1 MPIKS
6 VSIDQIKIGP
16 NRRPINGDKVEEL
29 KESIQANGLLNPIT
43 VDRKLNLIAGL
54 HRLTACRLL
63 GLEKI
68 ECNVVDYEDADQV
81 RLAEIDEN
89 FIRNELKPLERAE
102 MLLERQKILDRFG
115 LMAKAGDNQHT
126 LKAAGREMI
135 SPPPKTNLE
144 FAKEVGYSERSLQHD
159 KQIAKDIHE
168 EVKQKIKGTPIADVK
183 TELLTIAR
191 AGRKERALAE
201 QAEQALELAQAKRDT
216 QEAQQQAKIAEQWRL
231 RQQDLQLQAFKIAMT
246 KREAKLAAKKAQP
259 LLEQHQ
265 AKKPTILQGKPW
277 VNVGDEWILN
287 QQHLVYCGDTA
298 SQQFT
303 NLLPGNAA
311 LAIATLS
318 PSWNHD
324 YLVDEARIVAVVRS
338 EGNIYNFC
346 SRTRMPFQYEL
357 VLGNL
362 YVGIFSR
369 QSISKPQIPIHIEG
383 VEGIVA
389 YLLNMYTNPNNF
401 VIAPFMGHGE
411 ILIACE
417 RMGRTC
423 FIGGENPELVSRG
436 IIRWQEWTGKQAE
449 KTGSS

>member
-16 NRRPINGDKVEEL
+16 NRRSINGDKVEEL

-68 ECNVVDYEDADQV
+68 QCHVVDYEDADQA

-102 MLLERQKILDRFG
+102 MLLERQKILDRLG

-126 LKAAGREMI
+126 LKTGRETI

-159 KQIAKDIHE
+159 KQIAKDIHP

-183 TELLTIAR
+183 TELLRIAR
-191 AGRKERALAE
+191 AGSKERALAE
-201 QAEQALELAQAKRDT
+201 QAEQALELAQAQTDK
-216 QEAQQQAKIAEQWRL
+216 QLAQQQAKIAEQWRL
-231 RQQDLQLQAFKIAMT
+231 RQQEAQLQAFKIAMA

-259 LLEQHQ
+259 LVEQHQ
-265 AKKPTILQGKPW
+265 ARKSTVVQGKKPW
-277 VNVGDEWILN
+277 VNVGDEWMLN
-287 QQHLVYCGDTA
+287 QQHLVYCGDTD
-298 SQQFT
+298 SQQFM

-318 PSWNHD
+318 PTWNHD
-324 YLVDEARIVAVVRS
+324 YLVDEARVVAVVRS

-383 VEGIVA
+383 VEGIVV

-417 RMGRTC
+417 KMGRTC
-423 FIGGENPELVSRG
+423 FIGGENLELVSRG
-436 IIRWQEWTGKQAE
+436 IIRWQEWSGKQAE
-449 KTGSS
+449 KIGSS

>member
-6 VSIDQIKIGP
+6 VSIDQIKIGH

-29 KESIQANGLLNPIT
+29 KESIQVNGLLNPIT
-43 VDRKLNLIAGL
+43 IDRKLNLIAGL

-63 GLEKI
+63 GVEKI
-68 ECNVVDYEDADQV
+68 ECNVVDYEDADQA

-126 LKAAGREMI
+126 LKGREMI

-159 KQIAKDIHE
+159 KQIAKDIHQ
-168 EVKQKIKGTPIADVK
+168 EVKQKIKGTPIADIK
-183 TELLTIAR
+183 TELLKIAR
-191 AGRKERALAE
+191 AGNKERALAE
-201 QAEQALELAQAKRDT
+201 QAEQALELAQVKRDE
-216 QEAQQQAKIAEQWRL
+216 QEAQQQGKIAEQWRL
-231 RQQDLQLQAFKIAMT
+231 RQQELQLQAFRIAMA
-246 KREAKLAAKKAQP
+246 KREAKLAAKKTQP
-259 LLEQHQ
+259 LVEQHQ
-265 AKKPTILQGKPW
+265 VGKPTVVQGKKPW
-277 VNVGDEWILN
+277 VNVGDEWMLN

-298 SQQFT
+298 SKQFMH
-303 NLLPGNAA
+303 LLPGNAA

-369 QSISKPQIPIHIEG
+369 QSISKPQIPIHVEG

-401 VIAPFMGHGE
+401 VIAPFIGHSE